1 MTVSEFGNHYY
12 AVKTTTKHERNV
24 ADNIREAIENNMTNV
39 VVTAIIVP
47 EELKGYVIV
56 ESPEEH
62 ARIEELIE
70 GVAHARSVVRGETS
84 ASEIQHYLV
93 PKPAVSGIDEGT
105 IVELIAGPFKGE
117 RAVVKR
123 VDHAKEEI
131 TVELYE
137 SIVPIPIT
145 VRGDNVRI
153 LDRGQD

>member
-12 AVKTTTKHERNV
+12 AIKTTSKHERTV
-24 ADNIREAIENNMTNV
+24 ADNIREAIENNMTDV
-39 VVTAIIVP
+39 VVTAVVVP
-47 EELKGYVIV
+47 EGLKGYVIV

-62 ARIEELIE
+62 ARIEELVE
-70 GVAHARSVVRGETS
+70 TVAHARTVIPGETS
-84 ASEIQHYLV
+84 IAEIQHYLV

-117 RAVVKR
+117 KAVVKR
-123 VDHAKEEI
+123 VDHTKEGI

-145 VRGDNVRI
+145 VRGDNVRVI
-153 LDRGQD
+153 DRNHE